1 MKLADYKTT
10 DRLITLDDIKGLP
23 QSAFPMMVLTNGYSS
38 VFGFLISLTTKD
50 FWNHFMWA
58 ISPFEVAT
66 QWWYFTR
73 MPIDSF
79 SAHSIKL
86 WHNPDWTD
94 IEKKAM
100 LQFIQGD
107 LKKGKWATHYDVW
120 GLVKKAFGKDSPNDK
135 DFCSEK
141 IDILAL
147 IDEGCRE
154 WLETNCSPSPE
165 EVNSW
170 LKSQERFKVWGRV
183 QPG

>member
-1 MKLADYKTT
+1 MADYKTT
-10 DRLITLDDIKGLP
+10 DPLIALSDIKALP

-38 VFGFLISLTTKD
+38 VFGFLISLATKD

-86 WHNPDWTD
+86 WHNPEWSD

-100 LQFIQGD
+100 LQFIQAELD
-107 LKKGKWATHYDVW
+107 RGKWDTHYDVW
-120 GLVKKAFGKDSPNDK
+120 GLVLKAFGKSSPNEH

-141 IDILAL
+141 IDILAT
-147 IDEGCRE
+147 IDPDCRE
-154 WLETNCSPSPE
+154 WLKQNCSPSPE

-170 LKSQERFKVWGRV
+170 LKSTGRFRVFGRI
-183 QPG
+183 QPS